1 MRLRPVKKRKA
12 VRDHAMRAEQG
23 AAPMQKRKDLT
34 IDEAIR
40 DPMIRLV
47 MKADGI
53 DPKAFERL
61 LRSRAADQAL
71 DEDLP
76 SSFLQ
81 DSGSGRTRRL
91 RHFAKPFGEASASW

>member
-1 MRLRPVKKRKA
+1 
-12 VRDHAMRAEQG
+12 
-23 AAPMQKRKDLT
+23 MQKRKDLT

-53 DPKAFERL
+53 DPKAFERM
-61 LRSRAADQAL
+61 LRSRAAEQAL
-71 DEDLP
+71 GEVP
-76 SSFLQ
+76 PAFLEG
-81 DSGSGRTRRL
+81 SGSGRTRRL

>member
-1 MRLRPVKKRKA
+1 
-12 VRDHAMRAEQG
+12 
-23 AAPMQKRKDLT
+23 MQKRKDLT

-53 DPKAFERL
+53 DPGAFERM
-61 LRSRAADQAL
+61 LRSRAAQQVPG
-71 DEDLP
+71 DEVLP
-76 SSFLQ
+76 SFLE
-81 DSGSGRTRRL
+81 DSGSGRARL

>member
-1 MRLRPVKKRKA
+1 
-12 VRDHAMRAEQG
+12 
-23 AAPMQKRKDLT
+23 MQKRKDLT

-53 DPKAFERL
+53 DPKAFEWM
-61 LRSRAADQAL
+61 LRSRAAKQAPG
-71 DEDLP
+71 DEILP
-76 SSFLQ
+76 SFVE
-81 DSGSGRTRRL
+81 DSGSGRARRM

>member
-1 MRLRPVKKRKA
+1 
-12 VRDHAMRAEQG
+12 
-23 AAPMQKRKDLT
+23 MQKHKDLT

-53 DPKAFERL
+53 DPKAFERM
-61 LRSRAADQAL
+61 LRSRAADQAP
-71 DEDLP
+71 DGVLP
-76 SSFLQ
+76 SFLQ
-81 DSGSGRTRRL
+81 DSGSGRSRRL

>member
-1 MRLRPVKKRKA
+1 
-12 VRDHAMRAEQG
+12 MRAEQG

-53 DPKAFERL
+53 DPKAFERM
-61 LRSRAADQAL
+61 LRSRAAEQAPG
-71 DEDLP
+71 DDDP
-76 SSFLQ
+76 PSFLA
-81 DSGSGRTRRL
+81 DSGSGRARRL

>member
-1 MRLRPVKKRKA
+1 
-12 VRDHAMRAEQG
+12 
-23 AAPMQKRKDLT
+23 MQKRKDLT

-53 DPKAFERL
+53 DPKAFERM
-61 LRSRAADQAL
+61 LRTRAAERAAG
-71 DEDLP
+71 EVP
-76 SSFLQ
+76 PSFLE
-81 DSGSGRTRRL
+81 DSGRARRM

>member
-1 MRLRPVKKRKA
+1 
-12 VRDHAMRAEQG
+12 
-23 AAPMQKRKDLT
+23 MQKRKDLT

-47 MKADGI
+47 MKADGV
-53 DPKAFERL
+53 DPKAFERM
-61 LRSRAADQAL
+61 LRSRAADQAP
-71 DEDLP
+71 DNIAP
-76 SSFLQ
+76 SFLE

>member
-1 MRLRPVKKRKA
+1 
-12 VRDHAMRAEQG
+12 
-23 AAPMQKRKDLT
+23 MQTRKDLT

-53 DPKAFERL
+53 DPKAFERM
-61 LRSRAADQAL
+61 LRSRAPDQA
-71 DEDLP
+71 P
-76 SSFLQ
+76 GNIPPSFLQ
-81 DSGSGRTRRL
+81 DSGSGRARRL